1 MAKLKRSDID
11 AKKITKQDITDA
23 IRLIVHRVA
32 LLERT
37 KGKPQALALKER
49 LEAMS
54 LEEQIN
60 FFLDLA
66 NKRNYVP
73 LVVPNF
79 TDQDIVDFK
88 NNLQVSDEFGV
99 EFFEPIVIEDRAA
112 GVTFCTNQKYMV
124 IDLPVRRQVQ
134 TGESS
139 ISVPGTKVTSDDL
152 TDQPVGD
159 ANKSRITTPEISGLN
174 ARDMK
179 ATLHE
184 FLSVRGGNLTAM
196 NNLDRSIIETG
207 HGSLEAVLADGSRAK
222 ITDSLSTILT
232 SMHIKN
238 NL

>member
-1 MAKLKRSDID
+1 MSKLKRSDID
-11 AKKITKQDITDA
+11 TSKITKKDREDA
-23 IRLIVHRVA
+23 IRMIVHRVA
-32 LLERT
+32 LIETT

-49 LEAMS
+49 LEEMS
-54 LEEQIN
+54 MDELTT
-60 FFLDLA
+60 FFLDIA

-73 LVVPNF
+73 FVAPNF
-79 TDQDIVDFK
+79 AMDNLDFE
-88 NNLQVSDEFGV
+88 NNLNISKEFGV
-99 EFFEPIVIEDRAA
+99 DFFDQIVIEDRAS
-112 GVTFCTNQKYMV
+112 GLTYCTNEEYMV

-139 ISVPGTKVTSDDL
+139 ISVPGTKIATDDL
-152 TDQPVGD
+152 TNQPVGD

-174 ARDMK
+174 AREMR

-196 NNLDRSIIETG
+196 NALDRSIIDTG

>member
-1 MAKLKRSDID
+1 MTKIKRKDVDVS
-11 AKKITKQDITDA
+11 KITKQDMADA

-32 LLERT
+32 LLEVT
-37 KGKPQALALKER
+37 KGKPQAMALKGR

-54 LEEQIN
+54 KDELVS
-60 FFLDLA
+60 FFLDIA

-73 LVVPNF
+73 LIVPNF
-79 TDQDIVDFK
+79 TDEDIVDFK
-88 NNLQVSDEFGV
+88 NNLDVSNQFGV
-99 EFFEPIVIEDRAA
+99 NFFEPIIIEDRAS
-112 GVTFCTNQKYMV
+112 GITYCTNQKYMV
-124 IDLPVRRQVQ
+124 VDLPVRRQVQ

-152 TDQPVGD
+152 TNQPVGD

-174 ARDMK
+174 ARDMR

-207 HGSLEAVLADGSRAK
+207 HGSLEVVLADGSRAK
-222 ITDSLSTILT
+222 VTDSLSTILT